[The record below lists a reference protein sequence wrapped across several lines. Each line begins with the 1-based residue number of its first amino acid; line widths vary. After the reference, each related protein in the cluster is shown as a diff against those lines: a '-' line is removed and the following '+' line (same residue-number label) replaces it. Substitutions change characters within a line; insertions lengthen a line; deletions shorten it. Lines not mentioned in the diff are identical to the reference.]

1 MDPLVHVVD
10 SAKGELAALVAAL
23 CWAIASVIWGRAG
36 RQIPPL
42 ELNFVKGSV
51 GCVLLVIT
59 LALQGGLFVAVDP
72 RAVVLLGVSGAV
84 GIALGDTAYFE
95 AINCLGARR
104 ALLLT
109 MLAPPLAGVV
119 AWLFLGER
127 LKPIAWA
134 GMALTI
140 LGVAWVITERFR
152 GTSGGPSRALRGVGM
167 GVVAAFA
174 QVVGAVL
181 SRAAFTQTTVSP
193 LSSAL
198 LRMSAA
204 VVMLFVWISL
214 ARSRTRWTIHRSRDV
229 WGLVLTATV
238 VGTYVG
244 ISLQQFAFKYTSTG
258 VTQTLLSTSPLF
270 ILPIVVWRGERVSLR
285 AVAGALVA
293 LLGIAMLFGI
303 GW

>member
-1 MDPLVHVVD
+1 VVD